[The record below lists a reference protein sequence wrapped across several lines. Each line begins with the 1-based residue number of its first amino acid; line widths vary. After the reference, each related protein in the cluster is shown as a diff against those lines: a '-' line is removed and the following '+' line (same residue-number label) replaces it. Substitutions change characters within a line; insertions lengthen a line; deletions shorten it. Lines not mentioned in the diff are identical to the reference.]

1 MCFYHCAKF
10 QHCPYLRSEKQN
22 KKMITRMC
30 FFPTSGVLT
39 HFFLL
44 LFSCFEVSLLKKFIT
59 SVIQELFSSN
69 NFFLAQ
75 KSIQFDPETSL
86 YPPTLAF
93 SSATSLKLITENW
106 RQAPVGV
113 SGVRFV
119 YVRVKVITQSQF
131 QKLTE
136 MTQWRKSWRIRH
148 HWTICFYKMK
158 LWVLTHRLSIK

>member
-1 MCFYHCAKF
+1 M
-10 QHCPYLRSEKQN
+10 
-22 KKMITRMC
+22 
-30 FFPTSGVLT
+30 
-39 HFFLL
+39 
-44 LFSCFEVSLLKKFIT
+44 
-59 SVIQELFSSN
+59 IQELFSSN

-119 YVRVKVITQSQF
+119 YVRVNLAIFLRKIAIFGDDFWQIVDPLQF
-131 QKLTE
+131 FLFMLRYGGWE
-136 MTQWRKSWRIRH
+136 AA
-148 HWTICFYKMK
+148 
-158 LWVLTHRLSIK
+158 L

>member
-10 QHCPYLRSEKQN
+10 QHCPYLRSEKQ
-22 KKMITRMC
+22 KKNVTLPPWTGQFHDQNSYMFTYYLVLS
-30 FFPTSGVLT
+30 FDYGSFYSFPTLCKFLCPQLLYIWCFT
-39 HFFLL
+39 HFYIFFL

-93 SSATSLKLITENW
+93 SSATSLKLITEN
-106 RQAPVGV
+106 
-113 SGVRFV
+113 
-119 YVRVKVITQSQF
+119 
-131 QKLTE
+131 
-136 MTQWRKSWRIRH
+136 
-148 HWTICFYKMK
+148 
-158 LWVLTHRLSIK
+158 